1 MSRQDH
7 TVPARRGK
15 AIHVAAGQDFRVIN
29 THGTQVL
36 DTWAFATGD
45 SSTFLSMAHTRSYIS
60 RIHIRTCD
68 TLVDN
73 HYQPMLTVL
82 EDTSPGVHDILMCCC
97 SLPIY
102 KRMGCTEYHDNC
114 EDNLHAA
121 LAEVGLSSPHT
132 PAPLNL
138 FMNYPVG
145 ADGGFARKP
154 PVTRPGDYVAFR
166 AERDIVLVL
175 SACPQDLIPINGET
189 RMPTEAHVA
198 LL

>member
-1 MSRQDH
+1 MSRREH

-15 AIHVAAGQDFRVIN
+15 AIEVAAGQEFRVIN

-36 DTWAFATGD
+36 DTWAFAAGD
-45 SSTFLSMAHTRSYIS
+45 TSTFLSMAHTRSYIS
-60 RIHIRTCD
+60 RIHIRPRD

-82 EDTSPGVHDILMCCC
+82 EDTSPGVHDMLMCSC
-97 SLPIY
+97 SMPIY
-102 KRMGCTEYHDNC
+102 RRMGCTEYHDNC

-121 LAEVGLSSPHT
+121 LAEAGLSSPHT

-145 ADGGFARKP
+145 ADGGFSRFP

-166 AERDIVLVL
+166 AERDIILVL

-189 RMPTEAHVA
+189 RTPTDALVA
-198 LL
+198 LF